1 MASDSANLPGGKIT
15 FLLFLALVNFSFTIG
30 IHNDNFSEEL
40 YVKPFSS
47 GHVMFHFQF
56 TTVWNVSIDK
66 PESCKHTLY
75 TVLFPMGLISYLCGI
90 SNEPLSWYTTSTF
103 SMTSP
108 FFPSQ
113 ENGLYTPCTHSTVP
127 IDLIPVNQSLI
138 CIGSCTNCSI
148 GYIIWIYDCVA
159 TVWMWAQLN
168 L

>member
-108 FFPSQ
+108 FFSLSRKLTVYTMYTLYSSNRPNSSQ
-113 ENGLYTPCTHSTVP
+113 SITDLYRFLHK
-127 IDLIPVNQSLI
+127 
-138 CIGSCTNCSI
+138 
-148 GYIIWIYDCVA
+148 
-159 TVWMWAQLN
+159 MLN
-168 L
+168 RIHNMIALLLFGCERS